1 MATIDTDHR
10 LSRRYSARFAVTES
24 PIVRIA
30 AALLASFLSLAAQ
43 AAPLPPASLDRSL
56 WPEQLASPALFD
68 VASRAEILSFA
79 QVLHESELLDDGA
92 LAARLGLRQINLQKV
107 RALRASMWQRLWQG
121 YQQAQRSCE
130 QDASFCYLVDSMAD
144 LRTKAATFA
153 SDVGTFYTAW
163 VEPSHQFHVRYLDE
177 QLRKAALSPQTSSEV
192 ERLSSRERSGDE
204 LNDRMFLLTFVGGPG
219 PQGSSTDTLTAYLRK
234 QKLQGTFFVLGNR
247 LQQRRDAGAANA
259 LGQLYK
265 GQCVGIQGWEYRSHA
280 QWNGWQDSLKRSQAR
295 VQADLPA
302 QYVPLFR
309 PPYGQRRADGE
320 AFMASQQ
327 LRVSLWDID
336 AQDDGPLTAQASAQ
350 RVMTLMLLWRKGVIQ
365 FHDSLPKAQPAVE
378 WLLHNTVQSGIG
390 WGDCHEYGDQEER
403 V

>member
-1 MATIDTDHR
+1 MATIVTDHR
-10 LSRRYSARFAVTES
+10 MSRRYSARFAVTER

-30 AALLASFLSLAAQ
+30 GALLASLLSLAAQ
-43 AAPLPPASLDRSL
+43 AAPIPPASLDRSL
-56 WPEQLASPALFD
+56 WPEQLDSPALFD

-107 RALRASMWQRLWQG
+107 RALRARMWQRLWQG

-130 QDASFCYLVDSMAD
+130 QDASFCYVVESMAD
-144 LRTKAATFA
+144 LRTRAATFA
-153 SDVGTFYTAW
+153 TDVGTFYTGW

-177 QLRKAALSPQTSSEV
+177 QLRKAALLPQITSEV
-192 ERLSSRERSGDE
+192 ERLSNRERSGDE

-219 PQGSSTDTLTAYLRK
+219 PQGSTTDTLTAYLRK
-234 QKLQGTFFVLGNR
+234 QKMQGTFFVLGNR

-259 LGQLYK
+259 LGQLYD
-265 GQCVGIQGWEYRSHA
+265 GQCVGLQGWEYRSHA
-280 QWNGWQDSLKRSQAR
+280 QWNGWQDSLRRSQAR
-295 VQADLPA
+295 VQADLPE

-350 RVMTLMLLWRKGVIQ
+350 RVVTLMLLWRKGVIQ
-365 FHDSLPKAQPAVE
+365 FHDSLPKAQPAVQ
-378 WLLHNTVQSGIG
+378 WLLEHTAQSGIG
-390 WGDCHEYGDQEER
+390 WEDCREYGYQE
-403 V
+403 

>member
-1 MATIDTDHR
+1 MLTIDTDHR
-10 LSRRYSARFAVTES
+10 LSRRYSARFAVTER

-30 AALLASFLSLAAQ
+30 GALLALMMSLAAQ
-43 AAPLPPASLDRSL
+43 AAPIPPASLDRSL
-56 WPEQLASPALFD
+56 WPEQLDSPALFD

-79 QVLHESELLDDGA
+79 QVLHESELMDDA
-92 LAARLGLRQINLQKV
+92 TLAARLGLRQINLQKV
-107 RALRASMWQRLWQG
+107 RAVRARMWQRLWQG

-130 QDASFCYLVDSMAD
+130 QDASFCYLVESMAD

-153 SDVGTFYTAW
+153 ADVGTFYTGW
-163 VEPSHQFHVRYLDE
+163 IEPSHQFHVRYLDE
-177 QLRKAALSPQTSSEV
+177 QLRKAALLPHTSSEV
-192 ERLSSRERSGDE
+192 ERLSNRERNGDE

-219 PQGSSTDTLTAYLRK
+219 PEGSTTDTLAHYLRK

-247 LQQRRDAGAANA
+247 LQQRRDAGAVGA
-259 LGQLYK
+259 LGRLYK

-295 VQADLPA
+295 VQADLPE

-320 AFMASQQ
+320 AFMARQQ

-336 AQDDGPLTAQASAQ
+336 AQDDGPLTAEASAQ
-350 RVMTLMLLWRKGVIQ
+350 RVVTLMLLWRKGVVQ

-378 WLLHNTVQSGIG
+378 WLLRNTAQSGIG
-390 WGDCHEYGDQEER
+390 WEDCREYGYQE
-403 V
+403 

>member
-1 MATIDTDHR
+1 VR
-10 LSRRYSARFAVTES
+10 VLAVAER

-30 AALLASFLSLAAQ
+30 GALLATLLSLAVQ
-43 AAPLPPASLDRSL
+43 AAPMPTASLDRSQ
-56 WPEQLASPALFD
+56 WPEQLDSPVLFD

-107 RALRASMWQRLWQG
+107 RAVRAQMWQRLWQG

-130 QDASFCYLVDSMAD
+130 QDASFCYLLESMAD
-144 LRTKAATFA
+144 LRTRSATFA
-153 SDVGTFYTAW
+153 TEVGTFYTGW
-163 VEPSHQFHVRYLDE
+163 IEPSHQFHVRYLDE
-177 QLRKAALSPQTSSEV
+177 QLRKAALLPQTSSEV
-192 ERLSSRERSGDE
+192 ERLSSRERNGDE
-204 LNDRMFLLTFVGGPG
+204 LNDRMFVLTFVGGPG
-219 PQGSSTDTLTAYLRK
+219 ADGGSTDALTEYLRK
-234 QKLQGTFFVLGNR
+234 QKLQGTFFILGNR
-247 LQQRRDAGAANA
+247 LQQRRDTGAANA
-259 LGQLYK
+259 LSQLYA

-280 QWNGWQDSLKRSQAR
+280 QWQGWQDSIKRAQAR

-336 AQDDGPLTAQASAQ
+336 AQDDGPLTAEASAQ

-365 FHDSLPKAQPAVE
+365 FHDSLPKAQLAVE
-378 WLLHNTVQSGIG
+378 WLLRNTVQSGIG
-390 WGDCHEYGDQEER
+390 WEDCRDYAYRE
-403 V
+403 

>member
-1 MATIDTDHR
+1 M
-10 LSRRYSARFAVTES
+10 
-24 PIVRIA
+24 RIA
-30 AALLASFLSLAAQ
+30 GALLASLLSLAAQ
-43 AAPLPPASLDRSL
+43 AAPIPPASLDRSL
-56 WPEQLASPALFD
+56 WPEQLDSPALFD

-92 LAARLGLRQINLQKV
+92 LGARLGLRQINLQKV
-107 RALRASMWQRLWQG
+107 RALRARMWQRLWQG

-130 QDASFCYLVDSMAD
+130 QDASFCYVVESMAD
-144 LRTKAATFA
+144 LRTRAATFA
-153 SDVGTFYTAW
+153 TDVGTFYTGW

-177 QLRKAALSPQTSSEV
+177 QLRKAALLPQITSEV
-192 ERLSSRERSGDE
+192 ERLSDRERSGDE

-219 PQGSSTDTLTAYLRK
+219 PQGSTSDMLTAYLRK
-234 QKLQGTFFVLGNR
+234 QKMQGTFFVLGNR

-259 LGQLYK
+259 LAQLYD
-265 GQCVGIQGWEYRSHA
+265 GQCVGLQGWEYRSHA
-280 QWNGWQDSLKRSQAR
+280 QWNGWQDSLRRSQAQ
-295 VQADLPA
+295 VQADLPE

-350 RVMTLMLLWRKGVIQ
+350 RVVTLMLLWRKGVIQ
-365 FHDSLPKAQPAVE
+365 FHDSLPKAQPAVQ
-378 WLLHNTVQSGIG
+378 WLLEHTAQSGIG
-390 WGDCHEYGDQEER
+390 WEDCREYGYQE
-403 V
+403 

>member
-1 MATIDTDHR
+1 MLTIDTDHR
-10 LSRRYSARFAVTES
+10 LSRRYSARFAVTER

-30 AALLASFLSLAAQ
+30 GALLALMMSLAAQ
-43 AAPLPPASLDRSL
+43 AAPIPPASLDRSL
-56 WPEQLASPALFD
+56 WPEQLDSPALFD

-79 QVLHESELLDDGA
+79 QVLHESELMDDA
-92 LAARLGLRQINLQKV
+92 TLAARLGLRQINLQKV
-107 RALRASMWQRLWQG
+107 RAVRARMWQRLWQG

-130 QDASFCYLVDSMAD
+130 QDASFCYLVESMAD

-153 SDVGTFYTAW
+153 ADVGTFYTGW
-163 VEPSHQFHVRYLDE
+163 IEPSHQFHVRYLDE
-177 QLRKAALSPQTSSEV
+177 QLRKAALLPQTSSEV
-192 ERLSSRERSGDE
+192 ERLSNRERNGDE

-219 PQGSSTDTLTAYLRK
+219 PEGSTTDTLAHYLRK

-247 LQQRRDAGAANA
+247 LQQRRDAGAVGA
-259 LGQLYK
+259 LGRLYK

-295 VQADLPA
+295 VQADLPE

-336 AQDDGPLTAQASAQ
+336 AQDDGPLTAEASAQ
-350 RVMTLMLLWRKGVIQ
+350 RVVTLMLLWRKGVVQ

-378 WLLHNTVQSGIG
+378 WLLRNTAQSGIG
-390 WGDCHEYGDQEER
+390 WEDCREYGYQE
-403 V
+403 

>member
-1 MATIDTDHR
+1 MVTIDTDHR
-10 LSRRYSARFAVTES
+10 LSRRYSARFAVTER

-30 AALLASFLSLAAQ
+30 GALLALMMSLAAQ
-43 AAPLPPASLDRSL
+43 AAPIPPASLDRSL
-56 WPEQLASPALFD
+56 WPEQLDSPALFD

-79 QVLHESELLDDGA
+79 QVLHESELLDDA
-92 LAARLGLRQINLQKV
+92 TLAARLGLRQINLQKV
-107 RALRASMWQRLWQG
+107 RAVRARMWQRLWQG

-130 QDASFCYLVDSMAD
+130 QDASFCYLVESMAD

-153 SDVGTFYTAW
+153 ADVGTFYTGW
-163 VEPSHQFHVRYLDE
+163 IEPSHQFHVRYLDE
-177 QLRKAALSPQTSSEV
+177 QLRKAALLPQTSSEV
-192 ERLSSRERSGDE
+192 ERLSNRERNGDE

-219 PQGSSTDTLTAYLRK
+219 PQGSTTDTLAHYLRK

-247 LQQRRDAGAANA
+247 LQQRRDAGAVGA
-259 LGQLYK
+259 LGRLYK

-295 VQADLPA
+295 VQADLPE

-336 AQDDGPLTAQASAQ
+336 AQDDGPLTAEASAQ
-350 RVMTLMLLWRKGVIQ
+350 RVVTLMLLWRKGVIQ

-378 WLLHNTVQSGIG
+378 WLLRNTAQSGIG
-390 WGDCHEYGDQEER
+390 WEDCREYGYQE
-403 V
+403 

>member
-1 MATIDTDHR
+1 MH
-10 LSRRYSARFAVTES
+10 
-24 PIVRIA
+24 IA
-30 AALLASFLSLAAQ
+30 GALLATLLSLAAQ
-43 AAPLPPASLDRSL
+43 AAPMPPASLDRSL
-56 WPEQLASPALFD
+56 WPEQLDSPVLFD

-92 LAARLGLRQINLQKV
+92 LAARLGLRQINLQKIRAV
-107 RALRASMWQRLWQG
+107 RAQMWQRLWQG

-130 QDASFCYLVDSMAD
+130 QDASFCYLLESMAD
-144 LRTKAATFA
+144 LRTRAAIFA
-153 SDVGTFYTAW
+153 SDVGTFYTVW
-163 VEPSHQFHVRYLDE
+163 IEPSHQFHVRYLDE
-177 QLRKAALSPQTSSEV
+177 QLRKAALLPQTSSEI
-192 ERLSSRERSGDE
+192 ERLSSRERNGDE

-219 PQGSSTDTLTAYLRK
+219 PDGGNTDMLTEYLRK
-234 QKLQGTFFVLGNR
+234 QKLKGTFFVLGNR
-247 LQQRRDAGAANA
+247 LQQRRDTVAADA
-259 LGQLYK
+259 LAQLYA

-280 QWNGWQDSLKRSQAR
+280 QWQGWQDSIRRAQAR
-295 VQADLPA
+295 VQAELPA

-350 RVMTLMLLWRKGVIQ
+350 RVVTLMLLWRKGVIQ

-390 WGDCHEYGDQEER
+390 WEDCRDYAYRE
-403 V
+403 

>member
-1 MATIDTDHR
+1 M
-10 LSRRYSARFAVTES
+10 
-24 PIVRIA
+24 RIA
-30 AALLASFLSLAAQ
+30 GALLASLLSLAAQ
-43 AAPLPPASLDRSL
+43 AAPIPPASLDRSL
-56 WPEQLASPALFD
+56 WPEQLDSPALFD

-92 LAARLGLRQINLQKV
+92 LGARLGLRQINLQKV
-107 RALRASMWQRLWQG
+107 RALRARMWQRLWQG

-130 QDASFCYLVDSMAD
+130 QDASFCYVVESMAD
-144 LRTKAATFA
+144 LRTRAATFA
-153 SDVGTFYTAW
+153 TDVGTFYTGW

-177 QLRKAALSPQTSSEV
+177 QLRKAALLPQITSEV
-192 ERLSSRERSGDE
+192 ERLSDRERSGDE

-219 PQGSSTDTLTAYLRK
+219 PQGSTTDMLTAYLRK
-234 QKLQGTFFVLGNR
+234 QKMQGTFFVLGNR

-259 LGQLYK
+259 LAQLYD
-265 GQCVGIQGWEYRSHA
+265 GQCVGLQGWEYRSHA
-280 QWNGWQDSLKRSQAR
+280 QWNGWQDSLRRSQAR
-295 VQADLPA
+295 VQADLPE

-350 RVMTLMLLWRKGVIQ
+350 RVVTLMLLWRKGVIQ
-365 FHDSLPKAQPAVE
+365 FHDSLPKAQPAVQ
-378 WLLHNTVQSGIG
+378 WLLEHTAQSGIG
-390 WGDCHEYGDQEER
+390 WEDCREYGYQE
-403 V
+403 

>member
-1 MATIDTDHR
+1 MATIVTDHR
-10 LSRRYSARFAVTES
+10 MSRRYSARFAVTER

-30 AALLASFLSLAAQ
+30 GVLLASLLSLAAQ
-43 AAPLPPASLDRSL
+43 AAPIPPASLDRSL
-56 WPEQLASPALFD
+56 WPEQLDSPALFD

-107 RALRASMWQRLWQG
+107 RALRARMWQRLWQG

-130 QDASFCYLVDSMAD
+130 QDASFCYVVESMAD
-144 LRTKAATFA
+144 LRTRAATFA
-153 SDVGTFYTAW
+153 TDVGTFYTGW

-177 QLRKAALSPQTSSEV
+177 QLRKAALLPQITSEV
-192 ERLSSRERSGDE
+192 ERLSNRERSGDE

-219 PQGSSTDTLTAYLRK
+219 PQGSTTDTLTAYLRK
-234 QKLQGTFFVLGNR
+234 QKMQGTFFVLGNR
-247 LQQRRDAGAANA
+247 LQQRRDAGAAGA
-259 LGQLYK
+259 LGQLYD
-265 GQCVGIQGWEYRSHA
+265 GQCVGLQGWEYRSHA
-280 QWNGWQDSLKRSQAR
+280 QWNGWQDSLRRSQAR
-295 VQADLPA
+295 VQADLPE

-350 RVMTLMLLWRKGVIQ
+350 RVVTLMLLWRKGVIQ
-365 FHDSLPKAQPAVE
+365 FHDSLPKAQPAVQ
-378 WLLHNTVQSGIG
+378 WLLEHTAQSGIG
-390 WGDCHEYGDQEER
+390 WEDCREYGYQE
-403 V
+403 